1 MKKKKAA
8 GYLAVIASL
17 IALSIVT
24 PLVISTVSGYI
35 AGRIRKADTEE
46 AAELPDDQ
54 EDPEDAGASDAAD
67 EELTQLSVETEDD
80 EEENI
85 PQAEAVAPSKETQK
99 EGTEKSDTIIIED
112 TYYDEPWYDSQE
124 EEDAANQKTYQDMT
138 EKLQTMAEASET
150 YRRNFNPI
158 YDELKSGLMNSFISG
173 REQQFYDDIG
183 NYCFGHYNTSYQIKK
198 VRFDALLED
207 TSEQTTVILEFF
219 TERDLSDEDHVPD
232 LKLCTYNKK
241 TQAFVFFAGAGR

>member
-138 EKLQTMAEASET
+138 EKLQTMAEA
-150 YRRNFNPI
+150 
-158 YDELKSGLMNSFISG
+158 
-173 REQQFYDDIG
+173 
-183 NYCFGHYNTSYQIKK
+183 
-198 VRFDALLED
+198 
-207 TSEQTTVILEFF
+207 
-219 TERDLSDEDHVPD
+219 
-232 LKLCTYNKK
+232 
-241 TQAFVFFAGAGR
+241 